1 MLALVF
7 DGSYLESLLLGGGR
21 RLGSLATQL
30 DVKRIDT
37 ILREYGKKIH
47 M

>member
-21 RLGSLATQL
+21 RRGGSGDLN
-30 DVKRIDT
+30 VKRIDT
-37 ILREYGKKIH
+37 IFR
-47 M
+47 